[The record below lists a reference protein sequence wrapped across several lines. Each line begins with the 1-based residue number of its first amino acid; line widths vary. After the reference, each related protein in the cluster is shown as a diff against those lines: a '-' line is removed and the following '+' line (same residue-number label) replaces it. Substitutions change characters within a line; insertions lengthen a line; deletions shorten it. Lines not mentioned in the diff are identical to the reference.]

1 MLWVDHIA
9 TRYHLTLGGSLSS
22 YLDSGRNPIAGQWQH
37 LAATFDGTTARFY
50 IDGTEVAAA
59 PSRAASAAR
68 TTGGSAP
75 TAAAP
80 AASST
85 A

>member
-1 MLWVDHIA
+1 MLWVDHLA
-9 TRYHLTLGGSLSS
+9 TRYHLTIGSSLSS

-37 LAATFDGTTARFY
+37 LAATYDGTTARFY
-50 IDGTEVAAA
+50 IDGTEVAYRSVA
-59 PSRAASAAR
+59 SASAAR
-68 TTGGSAP
+68 TPGGSAP
-75 TAAAP
+75 TAAPP